1 MALLR
6 FRRHTLLAS
15 LVVAAAMA
23 VVPAHADA
31 EAAPGPAV
39 PQKAK
44 ASGLPSGVSLSA
56 INIRQ
61 DAKDGS
67 LVAEGAVTIETDFGR
82 FQADRVTFR
91 DRHIVEA
98 EGNVLV
104 VWGENRISGTKMVYD
119 LGLKDDPDP
128 AKRIPRG
135 MIENAVGQVEPE
147 FYFDARKVETIG
159 DDRVV
164 LHTATVTT
172 CTQPVPYWSFHVSKA
187 KVKINGYAHLFNL
200 RPTIGKVPFFYL
212 PYLMWPVKKDRAP
225 GLLFPEFGTT
235 TNRGRLVSIPVFVPV
250 GPSADITFMPQYYT
264 IAGWGLGAKVRVI
277 PNRDGYAEATG
288 NYVAD
293 QVSGQG
299 RYRAQVKQTQTFL
312 NGFRMVSD
320 VDIVSD
326 FNYYTDYVRNLTYS
340 SSPTLL
346 GRVSFT
352 RSGAWTSLMVQEQYR
367 EQLFPDDT
375 TLVQSTLP
383 EIQWRGRSR
392 RLGKSPLYLSFV
404 SSFDG
409 IRQDGTRIQTD
420 YMRGDVSPTL
430 SLPYSPAS
438 WLDITPSIA
447 FRSTYWTKQK
457 SPASSSVILSDGL
470 WRNLWGASLDIRGP
484 KFFKIFETKAKPEKD
499 GTPGKTSKYKNTIEP
514 RLLYTYQQAYDK
526 DSQIIIYDEVDRFGI
541 TANSFSY
548 GIASRLIAQRP
559 RASAEDTGGSGE
571 KILVPEGES
580 GKLRE
585 VTSAAPD
592 TGADAGADAAAAA
605 AASGAPVEPTPLEPV
620 EIASV
625 ELSQS
630 YSLNS
635 NGSLADTNGN
645 CLTAPVPDAKCQ
657 ETSRF
662 SAVALSGRYN
672 PKTWANFNFTSRYD
686 VLFHAV
692 SEVSVSGNFR
702 ERLAKGLFSLVY
714 RPGLAF
720 QRAIDPATGQPYPP
734 DPVTGLYPIE
744 HVKEATQ
751 LRFQGDFGPIAGR
764 LRLGMDATYNITPGT
779 GEKSLP
785 YQRWRMEYYTQ
796 CCGFLVEYLQYNYS
810 TAPRKDFRFA
820 VDLRGIG
827 KLFDFNQGNQ

>member
-6 FRRHTLLAS
+6 FRRLILLVF

-23 VVPAHADA
+23 AKPAHADA
-31 EAAPGPAV
+31 EAPAGAAV
-39 PQKAK
+39 PEKAK
-44 ASGLPSGVSLSA
+44 ATGLPSGVSLSA
-56 INIRQ
+56 VNIRQ

-67 LVAEGAVTIETDFGR
+67 IVAEGAVTIETEFGR

-104 VWGENRISGTKMVYD
+104 VWGENRISGTRMVYD

-128 AKRIPRG
+128 DKRIPRG
-135 MIENAVGQVEPE
+135 VIENAVGQVEPE
-147 FYFDARKVETIG
+147 FFFDARKVETIG

-164 LHTATVTT
+164 LYTATVTT

-187 KVKINGYAHLFNL
+187 KIKIEGYAHLYNL
-200 RPTIGKVPFFYL
+200 RPAIGKVPFFYL
-212 PYLMWPVKKDRAP
+212 PYLLWPVKRERAP

-235 TNRGRLVSIPVFVPV
+235 TNRGRLVSIPVFVPM

-264 IAGWGLGAKVRVI
+264 IAGWGLGAKLRVI

-293 QVSGQG
+293 KVTGQG

-312 NGFRMVSD
+312 NGFRMVTD

-326 FNYYTDYVRNLTYS
+326 FDYYTDYVRNLTYS

-367 EQLFPDDT
+367 EQLFPDNS

-392 RLGKSPLYLSFV
+392 KLGKSPLYLSFV

-409 IRQDGTRIQTD
+409 IRQDGTRIQSD

-438 WLDITPSIA
+438 WLDITPSVA
-447 FRSTYWTKQK
+447 FRSTYWTKHQ
-457 SPASSSVILSDGL
+457 SLPPATPSDPAPVATILSDGL
-470 WRNLWGASLDIRGP
+470 WRNLWGASLDVRGP
-484 KFFKIFETKAKPEKD
+484 KFFRIFETKPKPEKD
-499 GTPGKTSKYKNTIEP
+499 GTPGKPSKYKNTIEP
-514 RLLYTYQQAYDK
+514 RLTYTYQQAYDK
-526 DSQIIIYDEVDRFGI
+526 DDEVIIYDEVDRFGI

-548 GIASRLIAQRP
+548 GLASRLIAQRP
-559 RASAEDTGGSGE
+559 RAAAEDTGGSGE

-585 VTSAAPD
+585 VTSATPD
-592 TGADAGADAAAAA
+592 TGADTSADADAA
-605 AASGAPVEPTPLEPV
+605 SSTPGAPLEPTPLEPV

-625 ELSQS
+625 ELAQS
-630 YSLNS
+630 YSLTPTPFA
-635 NGSLADTNGN
+635 ADTNGDGV
-645 CLTAPVPDAKCQ
+645 TDA
-657 ETSRF
+657 TSRF
-662 SAVALSGRYN
+662 SAVTLTGRYN
-672 PKTWANFNFTSRYD
+672 PSRAANYNFTTRYD
-686 VLFHAV
+686 VLYHGIG
-692 SEVSVSGNFR
+692 EVSVSGNFR
-702 ERLAKGLFSLVY
+702 ERLAKGLFSFVY
-714 RPGLAF
+714 RPGLGKTQQCVPNPANPN
-720 QRAIDPATGQPYPP
+720 DPTDCISY
-734 DPVTGLYPIE
+734 LYVP
-744 HVKEATQ
+744 KADATQ
-751 LRFQGDFGPIAGR
+751 LRFQGEFGPFASR
-764 LRLGMDATYNITPGT
+764 LRLGMDATYNVTPAP